1 MTYLP
6 NMTYQMIVSGSEAL
20 PNFMKNHAIRGTS
33 SPNCYWWTRYLT
45 RSRIVT
51 QTADIPIDLHEDIVC
66 LGHDIGD
73 GLGSGF
79 MD

>member
-1 MTYLP
+1 MISNHIDISYDITRFWGVTQFHEYLAQTVIHEP
-6 NMTYQMIVSGSEAL
+6 VNQPVSQ
-20 PNFMKNHAIRGTS
+20 
-33 SPNCYWWTRYLT
+33 
-45 RSRIVT
+45 IVT
-51 QTADIPIDLHEDIVC
+51 QTADIPIDLQEDIVC